1 MRTVKEYNEI
11 LNSAYNSFNLILE
24 ELSQSYLLYKLYPN
38 NNSYKK
44 EFNRDVQNLERIKS
58 KIYMYKN
65 NLIKDSEILTNS
77 ISEINDKITK
87 LNRSNNFLTKKLNT
101 LENQNFAAGGEL
113 IDKKYI
119 YNINLAENIILLGVI
134 FTSIGIYYFK
144 KRD

>member
-119 YNINLAENIILLGVI
+119 
-134 FTSIGIYYFK
+134 
-144 KRD
+144 